1 MRLELASFR
10 PTTTAA
16 STNLLTQW
24 RVGSI
29 VDAIASRDAS
39 DGKLWLNIGG
49 TRVPVRIASGDAA
62 GPANGERLQL
72 RVLRDHPVL
81 AMETLQP
88 ADNETAVVSDA
99 LRRFLPRQASPA
111 PLLANIAS
119 IAKQDASPAHPAAA
133 PINRAVRDAVQ
144 RLWQALPEAVEL
156 QSPEGLAKA
165 VRRSGAFL
173 ESNLSSVDPTDARQV
188 IAKDL
193 KALLL
198 NLKQT
203 LLRSGASPHASEQ
216 PPPGPLPTLRGPL
229 LPLPQAAAN
238 LHTLDAPLRQLNELA
253 AQTDNALARTN
264 TVQLV
269 NSEASTV
276 AAAWLVEVPLRRDND
291 PETIRFR
298 FERHS
303 PHESAE
309 QSWTVEAALDLGVK
323 GALHARISLHGKR
336 IGVQFRAEPATLV
349 ADLSTRT
356 PLLSSMLREAGLEV
370 DRVVCLHG
378 MPAEDRDQHATTL
391 LDIRV

>member
-1 MRLELASFR
+1 MRLELATSR
-10 PTTTAA
+10 PATAA
-16 STNLLTQW
+16 ASSNLLAQW

-29 VDAIASRDAS
+29 VEAIASRDSS

-49 TRVPVRIASGDAA
+49 TRVPARIASGEIA
-62 GPANGERLQL
+62 GPADGERLQL

-81 AMETLQP
+81 AMETLQQ
-88 ADNETAVVSDA
+88 ADTETTVVSDA

-111 PLLANIAS
+111 PLLANVAT
-119 IAKQDASPAHPAAA
+119 IAKQPASPAQAA
-133 PINRAVRDAVQ
+133 PINRAVREAVQ
-144 RLWQALPEAVEL
+144 RLWLALPDAVEL
-156 QSPEGLAKA
+156 QTPEGLAKA
-165 VRRSGAFL
+165 VQRSGAFL
-173 ESNLSSVDPTDARQV
+173 ESNLSAADPTDVRQV
-188 IAKDL
+188 IARDL

-203 LLRSGASPHASEQ
+203 LVRNGASPQAIDS

-238 LHTLDAPLRQLNELA
+238 LHTIDSPLRQLNELA

-269 NSEASTV
+269 NSEASNV

-303 PHESAE
+303 THESAE
-309 QSWTVEAALDLGVK
+309 QSWTVEAALDLGSR
-323 GALHARISLHGKR
+323 GALHARISMYGKR

-349 ADLSTRT
+349 ADLSTQA
-356 PLLSSMLREAGLEV
+356 PLLSSMLRDAGLDV

>member
-1 MRLELASFR
+1 
-10 PTTTAA
+10 
-16 STNLLTQW
+16 
-24 RVGSI
+24 
-29 VDAIASRDAS
+29 
-39 DGKLWLNIGG
+39 LNIGG
-49 TRVPVRIASGDAA
+49 TRVPARIASGDIA

-81 AMETLQP
+81 AMETLQQP
-88 ADNETAVVSDA
+88 DTDTAVVSDA

-111 PLLANIAS
+111 PLLANVAS
-119 IAKQDASPAHPAAA
+119 IAKQPLSAQTT
-133 PINRAVRDAVQ
+133 PINRAVREAVQ
-144 RLWQALPEAVEL
+144 RLWQALPDAVEM
-156 QSPEGLAKA
+156 QTPEGLAKA
-165 VRRSGAFL
+165 VQRSGAFL
-173 ESNLSSVDPTDARQV
+173 ESNLSAADPTDVRQV
-188 IAKDL
+188 IARDL

-198 NLKQT
+198 NLKHT
-203 LLRSGASPHASEQ
+203 LARSGASSQAVDS

-229 LPLPQAAAN
+229 LPLPQASAN
-238 LHTLDAPLRQLNELA
+238 LQAIDTPVRQLNELA
-253 AQTDNALARTN
+253 AQTDNAIARTN

-276 AAAWLVEVPLRRDND
+276 AAAWLVEVPVRRDND

-303 PHESAE
+303 THESAE
-309 QSWTVEAALDLGVK
+309 QSWTVEAALDLGSR
-323 GALHARISLHGKR
+323 GALHARISMHGKR

-349 ADLSTRT
+349 ADLSTQA
-356 PLLSSMLREAGLEV
+356 PLLSSMLRDAGLDV